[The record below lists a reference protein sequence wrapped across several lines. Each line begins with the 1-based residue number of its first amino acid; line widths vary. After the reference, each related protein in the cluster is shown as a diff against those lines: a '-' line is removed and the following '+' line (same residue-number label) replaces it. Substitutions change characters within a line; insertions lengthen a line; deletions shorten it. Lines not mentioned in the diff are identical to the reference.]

1 MRVDWKERF
10 IELAKH
16 VAGWSKDKST
26 GVGAIIVDD
35 DKRVVSMGYNGFP
48 AGCDDEVES
57 RHERPAKYMYTE
69 HAERNAIYSAARIG
83 ISLKE
88 CTMYLSMFPC
98 SDCAR
103 GIIQS
108 GIKTV
113 VCPKPDLELPNW
125 GEHFKVSLDL
135 FKETDVTVIHY

>member
-57 RHERPAKYMYTE
+57 RHERPAKYM
-69 HAERNAIYSAARIG
+69 
-83 ISLKE
+83 
-88 CTMYLSMFPC
+88 
-98 SDCAR
+98 
-103 GIIQS
+103 
-108 GIKTV
+108 
-113 VCPKPDLELPNW
+113 
-125 GEHFKVSLDL
+125 
-135 FKETDVTVIHY
+135 